1 MTDYALLKD
10 GAFVEVLNLDER
22 PEDIPHKN
30 LRWLP
35 VEQRTGATA
44 SAVETSGKW
53 VITTVVPAPPPRQ
66 ASAGLFRQALAA
78 LGKLDAFVTALDGVP
93 AGTRAW
99 LEYEPVLRETDPEV
113 IAICGEIALTV
124 TALFD
129 RVDALSAS
137 RGQ

>member
-1 MTDYALLKD
+1 MHEYALLIS
-10 GAFVEVLNLDER
+10 GQFREVRSLDER
-22 PEDIPHKN
+22 PADIPHKDV
-30 LRWLP
+30 LWLP
-35 VEQRTGATA
+35 VERRSGAAA

-53 VITTVVPAPPPRQ
+53 VITTVAPTPPPRQ
-66 ASAGLFRQALAA
+66 ASAGLFRQALSA
-78 LGKLDAFVTALDGVP
+78 LGKLVAFVTALDEAP

-99 LEYEPVLRETDPEV
+99 LEYEPTLRETDPEV
-113 IAICGEIALTV
+113 IEICGKIDLTV